1 MSQLCIT
8 SACVAPNLGRGEIV
22 LRRFSETAPLIERP
36 LQCRSLAPGFT
47 ASSNNPRVRAAP
59 CRRPFWLSTSS
70 HLTIPQL
77 TAMLSTSM
85 NNSFAGFPNL
95 DERHTMNRR
104 DLLKSLPM
112 LAAFGSASS
121 VLAADTLPKGS
132 ARLRTAICAY
142 SFRDAL
148 KKKSMTYDD
157 LVRLAVELDVDGL
170 DLTVYWFPN
179 TSDDFLLPLRRLAYK
194 NGVEIYSISI
204 RSDMCRPTEEL
215 RDRESAWLERWMEV
229 AAKLGAGHIRV
240 FGGDVPKGSTED
252 QAAEW
257 VVSILKRAAEYSGR
271 KGVILGLENHGG
283 ITSKAERV
291 VQIVKA
297 VNSPW
302 VGINLDTGNFR
313 SDTYAQIEA
322 CVPYAVN
329 VQFKT
334 EISENGKKLPSD
346 WNRIL
351 RRFPRAGTR
360 ATWRSN
366 TKRTRLLK
374 WLCPALRSS

>member
-1 MSQLCIT
+1 
-8 SACVAPNLGRGEIV
+8 
-22 LRRFSETAPLIERP
+22 
-36 LQCRSLAPGFT
+36 
-47 ASSNNPRVRAAP
+47 
-59 CRRPFWLSTSS
+59 
-70 HLTIPQL
+70 
-77 TAMLSTSM
+77 
-85 NNSFAGFPNL
+85 
-95 DERHTMNRR
+95 MNRR
-104 DLLKSLPM
+104 DLLQLFPM
-112 LAAFGSASS
+112 LAAFGRSSSILSADARSK
-121 VLAADTLPKGS
+121 PS

-148 KKKSMTYDD
+148 KKKTMTYDD

-179 TSDDFLLPLRRLAYK
+179 TSDEFLLPLRRLAYK

-204 RSDMCRPTEEL
+204 RSDMCRSTEDL
-215 RDRESAWLERWMEV
+215 RDREAAWLERWIEV

-257 VVSILKRAAEYSGR
+257 VVSILKRAADSSGR

-283 ITSKAERV
+283 ITSRAERV

-302 VGINLDTGNFR
+302 VGINLDTGNFE

-334 EISENGKKLPSD
+334 EIRENGKKLPSD

-351 RRFPRAGTR
+351 TTLAKGGYKGYLALEYEADEAAEMAVPRLTKQLNEAVRMQGR
-360 ATWRSN
+360 A
-366 TKRTRLLK
+366 
-374 WLCPALRSS
+374 

>member
-1 MSQLCIT
+1 
-8 SACVAPNLGRGEIV
+8 
-22 LRRFSETAPLIERP
+22 
-36 LQCRSLAPGFT
+36 
-47 ASSNNPRVRAAP
+47 
-59 CRRPFWLSTSS
+59 
-70 HLTIPQL
+70 
-77 TAMLSTSM
+77 
-85 NNSFAGFPNL
+85 
-95 DERHTMNRR
+95 MNRR
-104 DLLKSLPM
+104 HLLQSLPV
-112 LAAFGSASS
+112 LAAFGSSS
-121 VLAADTLPKGS
+121 SILSADARSKSG

-148 KKKSMTYDD
+148 KKKTMTYDD

-170 DLTVYWFPN
+170 DLTVYWFPS
-179 TSDDFLLPLRRLAYK
+179 TSDEFLLPLRRLAYK

-204 RSDMCRPTEEL
+204 RSEMCRPTEEL
-215 RDRESAWLERWMEV
+215 RDREAAWLERWVEV

-257 VVSILKRAAEYSGR
+257 VVGILKRAAEYSGK
-271 KGVILGLENHGG
+271 KGIILGLENHGG

-291 VQIVKA
+291 LQIVKA

-302 VGINLDTGNFR
+302 VGINLDTGNFE

-334 EISENGKKLPSD
+334 EITENGKKLPSD
-346 WNRIL
+346 WKRIL
-351 RRFPRAGTR
+351 TMLSKGGYKGYLALEYEADEAAEAAVPRLTKQLNEAVRTQGR
-360 ATWRSN
+360 A
-366 TKRTRLLK
+366 
-374 WLCPALRSS
+374 